1 MKYLCLQ
8 LQPELE
14 TTVNKEELNIFF
26 ESIGY
31 IPEITEG
38 NDSGVYI
45 NFLIKT
51 ENLKELWLS
60 IKTFLAENGN
70 YSISTIVTCE
80 GSQGWDNY
88 LLLHQFDI
96 KEKVDEI

>member
-14 TTVNKEELNIFF
+14 TTVNKEDLKTFI

-31 IPEITEG
+31 KTEITEG

-60 IKTFLAENGN
+60 IKTFLTENQN
-70 YSISTIVTCE
+70 YSKSTIVTCE

-96 KEKVDEI
+96 KEDIDEI